1 MFNQLPTELNYKIFD
16 FYNPYLE
23 EHKMHFNPTVN
34 MIKSFPKFSRNIKI
48 FISRRMRRMN
58 ISYDF
63 EFENKGVY
71 SYFSKIENYK
81 KTFMFVIE
89 NMKKKYKK

>member
-1 MFNQLPTELNYKIFD
+1 MFKQLPIELNYKIFD

-23 EHKMHFNPTVN
+23 EHKIHFNPTVN
-34 MIKSFPKFSRNIKI
+34 MIKSFPKFSRNVKI
-48 FISRRMRRMN
+48 FIKRRMN
-58 ISYDF
+58 VRYDY

-89 NMKKKYKK
+89 NMKDKI